1 MDDLTDYIS
10 VDIDSASHGIRN
22 HDPYL
27 MLIAYL
33 NARYMFPNVPIQVKT
48 TRKGF
53 HIKIKKRASV
63 QEDIEIRRLLGDDS
77 ERLWYSEQHVAW
89 NMPAFTIDVLFESK
103 EGNRRVTYTREIYPL
118 GDRLGFK

>member
-77 ERLWYSEQHVAW
+77 ERLWYSEQHAIW

-103 EGNRRVTYTREIYPL
+103 EGHGRMTYTREIRPI
-118 GDRLGFK
+118 